1 MKQSAAFLL
10 PLLLATTAFAQQ
22 NRQPAQAD
30 PFANPPPFNAGRT
43 ANNNELAEIHLLK
56 GWIDVVDSYTRLA
69 KDPIAAGVAAVVSA
83 NDLLKQK
90 GPDAAIEYFSKLLS
104 EVKNE
109 SVQRAIRLQ
118 LVELYG
124 KAGQPDQALEQLR
137 VLMIQAPSER
147 GNPKQP

>member
-1 MKQSAAFLL
+1 MKPSPAFIL
-10 PLLLATTAFAQQ
+10 PLLLASTAWAQQ
-22 NRQPAQAD
+22 NAQPAQAD
-30 PFANPPPFNAGRT
+30 PFANPPAFNAGRT
-43 ANNNELAEIHLLK
+43 PNNDLAEIHLLK

-90 GPDAAIEYFSKLLS
+90 GPDQAIEFFSKLLS

-109 SVQRAIRLQ
+109 SIQRAIRLQ

>member
-1 MKQSAAFLL
+1 MNRPAAFIL

-30 PFANPPPFNAGRT
+30 PFANPPPFNAGRNP
-43 ANNNELAEIHLLK
+43 NNDLAEIHLLK

-137 VLMIQAPSER
+137 VLMIQAPGER
-147 GNPKQP
+147 PNPKQP